1 MNSNYDGKS
10 FLQEIRDL
18 VGTFSSETLPYVGRP
33 PIILPTLSIEIGS
46 STPYNTPKLNT
57 TNDIGNRRPRDL
69 TRKFLSN

>member
-1 MNSNYDGKS
+1 MKS

-18 VGTFSSETLPYVGRP
+18 MGTSSSETLPYVGRP
-33 PIILPTLSIEIGS
+33 SIILPTLSIEIGS
-46 STPYNTPKLNT
+46 GTPYNSQKLNA